1 MSEYYQK
8 LDLPHFD
15 YQPTEVPGLGRTR
28 FRGPVPDLAQPY
40 LACIGAAQTFGRFTA
55 QPYPA
60 ALAAG
65 LGVAALNLGIGGV
78 GPRYWLQPEL
88 LAVVRRARLVVVQ
101 IMAGRS
107 ASNSLFDNSASGD
120 LKGRL
125 RATGETLRFEQF
137 LERLVAQGDRAVL
150 ERVVAE
156 TRADYVAAMRALGAA
171 LAPVPT
177 VLLWFSSRRPEYTPD
192 YRSAFGILQAFP
204 QLLDRG
210 VVDAIRPAFS
220 AYVESVCALGIPQ
233 VLWPSGGP
241 VDGTELG
248 QDGMLRNR
256 YYPSPEMHGHAA
268 AALLPVCRQLLG

>member
-8 LDLPHFD
+8 LDQPHFD

-28 FRGPVPDLAQPY
+28 FRGPVPDLTAPY
-40 LACIGAAQTFGRFTA
+40 FACIGAAQTFGRFTEN
-55 QPYPA
+55 PYPA
-60 ALAAG
+60 ALARALG
-65 LGVAALNLGIGGV
+65 LPALNLGIGGV

-107 ASNSLFDNSASGD
+107 ASNSLFDNSAGGD

-125 RATGETLRFEQF
+125 RATGETMRFEQF
-137 LERLVAQGDRAVL
+137 LEQLVAQGDRGVL

-156 TRADYVAAMRALGAA
+156 TRADYTASMHALGAA

-177 VLLWFSSRRPEYTPD
+177 VLLWFSHRRPEYQPD

-210 VVDAIRPAFS
+210 VVDAIRPVFS
-220 AYVESVCALGIPQ
+220 AYVESVCAQGIPQ
-233 VLWPSGGP
+233 PLWQSDAPLDGAERGP
-241 VDGTELG
+241 
-248 QDGMLRNR
+248 DGMLRNR
-256 YYPSPEMHGHAA
+256 YYPSPAMHEHAA
-268 AALLPVCRQLLG
+268 AALLPVVRQLLQ

>member
-15 YQPTEVPGLGRTR
+15 YHPSEVPGLGRTR
-28 FRGPVPDLAQPY
+28 FRGPVPDLTQPY
-40 LACIGAAQTFGRFTA
+40 FACIGAAQTFGRFTER
-55 QPYPA
+55 PYPA
-60 ALAAG
+60 ALAAE
-65 LGVAALNLGIGGV
+65 LGMSALNLGIGGV
-78 GPRYWLQPEL
+78 GPRYWLQPQP
-88 LAVVRRARLVVVQ
+88 LAVLRGARMVVVQ

-125 RATGETLRFEQF
+125 RATGETMRFEQF
-137 LERLVAQGDRAVL
+137 LERLVAQGDREVL

-156 TRADYVAAMRALGAA
+156 TRADYAASMRELGAA
-171 LAPVPT
+171 LTSVPT
-177 VLLWFSSRRPEYTPD
+177 VLLWFSSRRPEYVPD
-192 YRSAFGILQAFP
+192 YRSLFGILQAFP

-210 VVDAIRPAFS
+210 VVEAIRPAFS

-233 VLWPSGGP
+233 SLWPSTQP

-248 QDGMLRNR
+248 PDGMLRNR
-256 YYPSPEMHGHAA
+256 YYPSPQMHEHAA